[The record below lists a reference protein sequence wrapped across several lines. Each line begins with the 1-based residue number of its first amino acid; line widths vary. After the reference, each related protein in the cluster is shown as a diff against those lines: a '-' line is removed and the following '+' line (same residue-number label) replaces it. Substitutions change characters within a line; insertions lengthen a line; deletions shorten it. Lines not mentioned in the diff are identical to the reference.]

1 MEKYQSKVALISVTE
16 TETEA
21 ILRMYDWQE
30 RYFEGDAQLYYEASF
45 TRDGESHKIVT
56 ARQDEMGMTASATLA
71 VKLIE
76 HYRPMY
82 LIMVG
87 VAAGVVLPEVEEQMY
102 GDVVLADTVWNY
114 SAGKFVS
121 PEKADIK
128 FGDIGFIP
136 RPTVVNMKDWLLPY
150 VQAAVESVENETHV
164 YIGPM
169 ASGSAVVANKEVLN
183 KQIRHSFHNTAGLDM
198 ESYAVMYAAEH
209 AVEPRPVPIIAKSVC
224 DFADSRKSDQFQK
237 FAAFTSCQFA
247 KLLYEKFLP
256 LTWQS

>member
-1 MEKYQSKVALISVTE
+1 MNTYQSTVALISVTD

-21 ILRMYDWQE
+21 VMRMYDWQE
-30 RYFEGDAQLYYEASF
+30 HYFEGDDQRYYEASF
-45 TRDGESHKIVT
+45 VRDGESHKVVT

-71 VKLIE
+71 MKLIQYY
-76 HYRPMY
+76 HPMY

-87 VAAGVVLPEVEEQMY
+87 IAAGVVLPEVEEQMY

-114 SAGKFVS
+114 SSGKFVS

-128 FGDIGFIP
+128 FGNIGFIP

-150 VQAAVESVENETHV
+150 VQAAADSDENETHV

-169 ASGSAVVANKEVLN
+169 ASGSAVVANQEVLN

-198 ESYAVMYAAEH
+198 EAYAIMYAAEH
-209 AVEPRPVPIIAKSVC
+209 AVEPRPLPIVAKSVC
-224 DFADSRKSDQFQK
+224 DFADSRKSDQYQK
-237 FAAFTSCQFA
+237 FAAYTSCQFA
-247 KLLYEKFLP
+247 QLLYEKFLP
-256 LTWQS
+256 LTPQ